1 LPPTVK
7 NTAYFTGP
15 IVDRAKT
22 MNPLRILRLAA
33 FILIFD
39 PSSLFAGDINPP
51 FGLHWG
57 ETEEHL
63 ERLLKATKVQI
74 VQRRVVEGREAW
86 DVEGLLQTGLKRT
99 VFYFRKDE
107 LVEVELQYQKDDWDE
122 AKYNAFMGD
131 VRRRLEQTYGQG
143 QLIARKKEQEPQGD
157 ITQTLV
163 GWKWNQNNTAIELVY
178 FSAANSTQVFRTLS
192 VHYKAY

>member
-1 LPPTVK
+1 
-7 NTAYFTGP
+7 
-15 IVDRAKT
+15 

-33 FILIFD
+33 FLLVAL
-39 PSSLFAGDINPP
+39 PAGLYAGDINPP

-63 ERLLKATKVQI
+63 ERLLKNTKVTI
-74 VQRRVVEGREAW
+74 VQRRVVDGREAW

-99 VFYFRKDE
+99 VFYFRRDE

-122 AKYNAFMGD
+122 AKYNGFMGD

-143 QLIARKKEQEPQGD
+143 QLIARKKEQDPDGD

-163 GWKWNQNNTAIELVY
+163 GWKWNVNNTAIELVY
-178 FSAANSTQVFRTLS
+178 FSATNSTQVFRTLS

>member
-1 LPPTVK
+1 
-7 NTAYFTGP
+7 
-15 IVDRAKT
+15 

-33 FILIFD
+33 FIIILV
-39 PSSLFAGDINPP
+39 PSGLFAGDINPP

-122 AKYNAFMGD
+122 AKYNGFMGD

-178 FSAANSTQVFRTLS
+178 FSAVSPTQVFRTLS